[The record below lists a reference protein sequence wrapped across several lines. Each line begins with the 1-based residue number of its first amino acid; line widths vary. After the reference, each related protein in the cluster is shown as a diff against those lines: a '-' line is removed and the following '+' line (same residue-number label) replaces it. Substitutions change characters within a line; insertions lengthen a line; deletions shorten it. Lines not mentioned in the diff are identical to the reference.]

1 MCFKKKA
8 PSPAQQTPV
17 QQQQQAAEETAATI
31 AEEKQQAVEEVRAVK
46 TANIQEEAPISEA
59 EIKIGKRGGTGRRTL
74 LVSGAGGAGYL
85 GRFAQTGSRLW
96 GGGRGMY
103 S

>member
-8 PSPAQQTPV
+8 PSKET
-17 QQQQQAAEETAATI
+17 QQQQQAAEETAVTI
-31 AEEKQQAVEEVRAVK
+31 AEEKQQAIEEVRAVK
-46 TANIQEEAPISEA
+46 TADIQEEAPISEA

-85 GRFAQTGSRLW
+85 SRFAQTGSRLW
-96 GGGRGMY
+96 GGGGGMY

>member
-8 PSPAQQTPV
+8 PSQET
-17 QQQQQAAEETAATI
+17 QQQQQAAEETAA
-31 AEEKQQAVEEVRAVK
+31 AVADQKQQAIEEVRAAK
-46 TANIQEEAPISEA
+46 TADIQAEAPISEA

-85 GRFAQTGSRLW
+85 SRFAQAGSRLC
-96 GGGRGMY
+96 G
-103 S
+103 